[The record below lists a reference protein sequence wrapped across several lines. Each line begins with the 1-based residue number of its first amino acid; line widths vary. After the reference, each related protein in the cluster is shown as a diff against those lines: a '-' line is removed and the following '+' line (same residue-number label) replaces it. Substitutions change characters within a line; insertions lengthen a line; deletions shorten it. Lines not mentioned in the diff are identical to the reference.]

1 MTTSEDVKG
10 VFVTQELNLGDRQY
24 YDSIKWKLKTPKLLF
39 ASEVN
44 ENKSPNLQ
52 SQVAFVLSIFL
63 PWMSMWRRERKK
75 EPTNGKLWYKD
86 LAMRFKPFIHE
97 IKSKELEIMVFFNM
111 SVSSFMQ
118 KAIVMWVWQ
127 QASDDRMQLYAPPP
141 LKRTGNWRT

>member
-63 PWMSMWRRERKK
+63 PWMSM
-75 EPTNGKLWYKD
+75 
-86 LAMRFKPFIHE
+86 
-97 IKSKELEIMVFFNM
+97 
-111 SVSSFMQ
+111 
-118 KAIVMWVWQ
+118 
-127 QASDDRMQLYAPPP
+127 
-141 LKRTGNWRT
+141 